1 MRVREHR
8 QTDID
13 KAVCFRVYTLDIMQG
28 KYLLNSNFRD
38 FGSVRRRRIW
48 ASCAL
53 VVGLFAV
60 PGLATAKVVYH
71 VKVHTES
78 GMIDPG
84 IAAFV
89 ERVVDE
95 VDRDESAAILF
106 DIDTFGGRVDAAT
119 VIRDAILD
127 ADLLTIAFVNKRAI
141 SAGALIS
148 LACDKIVM
156 TQASTIGATTPV
168 DAGGEKASD
177 KVTSYMR
184 AEMRATAE
192 RTGRD
197 PKIAE
202 AMVDERVDIPG
213 LSLEAGR
220 PATLTTEQ
228 ALNYRIADETAETL
242 YEALKIY
249 DLQDAE
255 IVEVKLTWAEH
266 VLRFL
271 THPIV
276 TSLLM
281 AVAMFGLIAEVRTPG
296 WGLGG
301 SLALIALTLFFGSN
315 LLVRLAEWWELLLF
329 GIGFGLLLIEV
340 VAVPGFG
347 VVGLA
352 GIAFMGGSILLSQ
365 LPSVEIE
372 WFTVEE
378 VSSVVGRM
386 ALSMIGAVVLSL
398 VFLRALPKFA
408 AFNRLILKS
417 ETRASEGYVSASTE
431 KDEELVDQEGITLTD
446 LRPIGV
452 GLFDGRRINIIA
464 EGEFIEKQ
472 RPVKIVEAHGSRIVV
487 RSI

>member
-1 MRVREHR
+1 MPLS
-8 QTDID
+8 QKTISTY
-13 KAVCFRVYTLDIMQG
+13 FL
-28 KYLLNSNFRD
+28 
-38 FGSVRRRRIW
+38 
-48 ASCAL
+48 AL
-53 VVGLFAV
+53 VVLISAV
-60 PGLATAKVVYH
+60 PAAASVVYH
-71 VKVHTES
+71 VKIHTEG

-95 VDRDESAAILF
+95 VDPTESVAIVF

-127 ADLLTIAFVNKRAI
+127 TDLLTIAFVNKRAI

-168 DAGGEKASD
+168 DQGGEKASD

-202 AMVDERVDIPG
+202 AMVDERVDLPG
-213 LSLEAGR
+213 LSVEAGR

-242 YEALKIY
+242 YEVLKIY
-249 DLQDAE
+249 DLADAE
-255 IVEVKLTWAEH
+255 IVEVKLSWAEH

-276 TSLLM
+276 TSLLL

-301 SLALIALTLFFGSN
+301 SLALVALTLFFGSN

-329 GIGFGLLLIEV
+329 GVGFGLLLIEV
-340 VAVPGFG
+340 VAIPGFG
-347 VVGLA
+347 VAGVS
-352 GIAFMGGSILLSQ
+352 GIALMGASIVLTQ
-365 LPSVEIE
+365 LPSVEFE
-372 WFTVEE
+372 WWSVED
-378 VSSVVGRM
+378 VSAVVGRM
-386 ALSMIGAVVLSL
+386 ALSMIAAVVLSL

-417 ETRASEGYVSASTE
+417 ETRSSEGYVSASTE
-431 KDEELVDQEGITLTD
+431 EDEQLVDQEGITLTD
-446 LRPIGV
+446 LRPVGI
-452 GLFDGRRINIIA
+452 GLFGGKRINIIA
-464 EGEFIEKQ
+464 EGEFIEQQ
-472 RPVKIVEAHGSRIVV
+472 RPVRIVEAHGSRIVV
-487 RSI
+487 RTV